1 MNLNR
6 SIVELCQVQ
15 HRRNQNLQPLHF
27 LRNNR
32 KILHPLIFGNSAV
45 QHAVYISADNRHW
58 RSQFMGNI
66 RNELFPLIF
75 RIFCGIGKFID
86 AVRHI
91 LIGWFFKA
99 ARIQVFRVVAPCT
112 LLSHLHHLCQ
122 WFLIAVQE
130 EHSNCNEGGR

>member
-1 MNLNR
+1 MKWALVFVQLPHKSHDR
-6 SIVELCQVQ
+6 FLIV
-15 HRRNQNLQPLHF
+15 
-27 LRNNR
+27 
-32 KILHPLIFGNSAV
+32 
-45 QHAVYISADNRHW
+45 
-58 RSQFMGNI
+58 
-66 RNELFPLIF
+66 
-75 RIFCGIGKFID
+75 D

-99 ARIQVFRVVAPCT
+99 AGIQVFRVVAPCT